1 MIWNGKGWYYL
12 IVKKLSA
19 LWRGMMLKHDHG
31 FYCLNCLHTFRI
43 KKKLEWHK
51 KVCKN
56 KDFCGVVMPS
66 EDTKNLHFK

>member
-1 MIWNGKGWYYL
+1 
-12 IVKKLSA
+12 
-19 LWRGMMLKHDHG
+19 MLKHDHG